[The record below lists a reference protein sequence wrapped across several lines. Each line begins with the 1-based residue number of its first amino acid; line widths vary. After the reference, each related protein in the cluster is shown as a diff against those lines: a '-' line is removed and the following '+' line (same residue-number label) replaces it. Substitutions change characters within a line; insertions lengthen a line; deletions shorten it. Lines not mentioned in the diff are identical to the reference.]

1 MFSCFTYTEEEEE
14 CDIILI
20 DDLVNLTLSFLYEC
34 PGCKSCIVED
44 ECNEVYDL
52 DYPLTLSRQL
62 RTNAEMRC
70 SNCYREWRSVYKSM
84 RFREIQA
91 VIYSRL
97 IKIKRISLAPFI
109 LFSRSIRRTCRYVRG
124 FDQR

>member
-1 MFSCFTYTEEEEE
+1 MFSCFTYTEEE

-44 ECNEVYDL
+44 ECKEVYDL
-52 DYPLTLSRQL
+52 DHTLTISRRL

-84 RFREIQA
+84 RSREIRA

-97 IKIKRISLAPFI
+97 IKCRKIILIPFI
-109 LFSRSIRRTCRYVRG
+109 SFGCSIRNTCRFLDFR
-124 FDQR
+124 DS